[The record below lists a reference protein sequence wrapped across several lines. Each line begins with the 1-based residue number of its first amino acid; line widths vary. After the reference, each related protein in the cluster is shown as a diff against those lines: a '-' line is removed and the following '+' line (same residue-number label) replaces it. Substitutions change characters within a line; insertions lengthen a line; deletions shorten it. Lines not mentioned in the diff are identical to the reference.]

1 MWVAIGE
8 QTIEYWIKIPV
19 YKGEQIVFVPNSDTY
34 DDLINFE
41 PHLKKLLVVTS
52 LFSETTIDC
61 SKTLTPN
68 PDGGIQGTIASKP

>member
-41 PHLKKLLVVTS
+41 PHLKKLLVITS
-52 LFSETTIDC
+52 
-61 SKTLTPN
+61 
-68 PDGGIQGTIASKP
+68 